1 MTFYDVFMYPLE
13 TLMLNKIRKELI
25 CEAQG
30 DVLEIGFGTGVNLKY
45 YDENKVKSYRAIDLK
60 IDEKVRNM
68 HQELELIETSVTQL
82 PFETGSMDTIIAT
95 LVFCSVDELIKGI
108 SEVKRVLKDD
118 GQYIF
123 LEHVLPKNKVL
134 ARLFKG
140 LNGPWHAMSSCNIS
154 RETVRIFEENGFEFK
169 ELHDRG
175 NGIFQY
181 GLAFKR

>member
-95 LVFCSVDELIKGI
+95 LVF
-108 SEVKRVLKDD
+108 VLLMNLLKA
-118 GQYIF
+118 
-123 LEHVLPKNKVL
+123 L
-134 ARLFKG
+134 
-140 LNGPWHAMSSCNIS
+140 
-154 RETVRIFEENGFEFK
+154 VR
-169 ELHDRG
+169 
-175 NGIFQY
+175 
-181 GLAFKR
+181 